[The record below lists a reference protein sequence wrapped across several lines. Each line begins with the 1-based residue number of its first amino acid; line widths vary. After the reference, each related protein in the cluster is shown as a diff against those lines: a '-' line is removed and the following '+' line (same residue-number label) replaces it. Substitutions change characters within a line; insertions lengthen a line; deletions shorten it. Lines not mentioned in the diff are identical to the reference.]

1 MPVLKLFRDIIMLPI
16 KIKRYFYF
24 GERHNYNHFVLVK
37 GMVRA
42 KGRETKF

>member
-24 GERHNYNHFVLVK
+24 WGRHNYNHLVLVK
-37 GMVRA
+37 EMIRA
-42 KGRETKF
+42 KERETKF